1 MIGLAMAVSAL
12 LISIM
17 NLSSSVE
24 VFIVKE
30 KKGSKD
36 NETANAQPKLL
47 CNSFSIFQDVCA

>member
-1 MIGLAMAVSAL
+1 MAVSAL